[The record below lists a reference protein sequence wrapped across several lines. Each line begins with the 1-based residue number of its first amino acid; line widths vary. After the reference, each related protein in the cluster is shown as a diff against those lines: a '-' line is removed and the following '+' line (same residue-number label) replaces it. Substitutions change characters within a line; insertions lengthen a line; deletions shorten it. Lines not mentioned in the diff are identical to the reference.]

1 MLSIIFLI
9 IAQVEITNCFAVPH
23 AERGDNVS
31 IGSYLNEVMMR
42 LHRKVN
48 RKEVVVGWYASVS
61 EEMPLVADTSSAIH
75 DFYTTHAE
83 EGDPI
88 HLVVDTRLV
97 DDTIQIR
104 GYTSSP
110 VLIQN
115 EPMANLFHEVRVI
128 VQSSEA
134 EAICLHEMQKQHDEE
149 QSTPAKDPASD
160 ISLLQ
165 VSMEQL
171 LNLLETTSNYVDD
184 VVAGK
189 REPDQKVGR
198 EIADVLAEVPRIKSS
213 IFEKVFHENLQDLLM
228 VTYLSS
234 ITRTQLDI
242 AEKLQASLGI
252 WKEGIGGRNTNDGQM
267 TFPHTQ
273 TYTDTHK
280 KTDAMLLGYS
290 VGSVELG
297 DDGIN

>member
-1 MLSIIFLI
+1 
-9 IAQVEITNCFAVPH
+9 
-23 AERGDNVS
+23 
-31 IGSYLNEVMMR
+31 MR

-61 EEMPLVADTSSAIH
+61 DEMALVADTSSAIH

-83 EGDPI
+83 DGDPI

-97 DDTIQIR
+97 EDSIQIR

-115 EPMANLFHEVRVI
+115 EPMANLFHEVKVI

-134 EAICLHEMQKQHDEE
+134 EAICLHEMQKQDDQSKTPSKDE
-149 QSTPAKDPASD
+149 SS

-171 LNLLETTSNYVDD
+171 LQLLETTSNYVDD

-189 REPDQKVGR
+189 RVPDQTVGR

-242 AEKLQASLGI
+242 AEKLHASLGI
-252 WKEGIGGRNTNDGQM
+252 
-267 TFPHTQ
+267 
-273 TYTDTHK
+273 
-280 KTDAMLLGYS
+280 
-290 VGSVELG
+290 
-297 DDGIN
+297 

>member
-1 MLSIIFLI
+1 
-9 IAQVEITNCFAVPH
+9 
-23 AERGDNVS
+23 
-31 IGSYLNEVMMR
+31 MMR

-61 EEMPLVADTSSAIH
+61 DEMALVADTSSAIH

-83 EGDPI
+83 DGDPI

-97 DDTIQIR
+97 EDSIQIR

-115 EPMANLFHEVRVI
+115 EPMANLFHEVKVI

-134 EAICLHEMQKQHDEE
+134 EAICLHEMQKQDDQSKTPSKDE
-149 QSTPAKDPASD
+149 SS

-171 LNLLETTSNYVDD
+171 LQLLETTSNYVDD

-189 REPDQKVGR
+189 RVPDQTVGR

-242 AEKLQASLGI
+242 AEKLHASLGI
-252 WKEGIGGRNTNDGQM
+252 
-267 TFPHTQ
+267 
-273 TYTDTHK
+273 
-280 KTDAMLLGYS
+280 
-290 VGSVELG
+290 
-297 DDGIN
+297 

>member
-1 MLSIIFLI
+1 MSSNSNPALLLDGDQPATVVTVHPLVLMSVLDHHTRRQEANGRVIGTLLGRRNGSN
-9 IAQVEITNCFAVPH
+9 VEITNCFAVPH

-61 EEMPLVADTSSAIH
+61 EEMALVADTSSAIH

-97 DDTIQIR
+97 DDSIQIR

-134 EAICLHEMQKQHDEE
+134 EAICLHEMQKQDDE
-149 QSTPAKDPASD
+149 QSTPSKDDPTSSSSD

-171 LNLLETTSNYVDD
+171 LHLLETTSNYVDD

-189 REPDQKVGR
+189 RVPDQKVGR

-228 VTYLSS
+228 VTYLST

-242 AEKLQASLGI
+242 AEKLHASLGI
-252 WKEGIGGRNTNDGQM
+252 
-267 TFPHTQ
+267 
-273 TYTDTHK
+273 
-280 KTDAMLLGYS
+280 
-290 VGSVELG
+290 
-297 DDGIN
+297 